1 MNCTNC
7 VFLFF
12 YQDMAQHLEEF
23 RKLRLFFTKTQRG
36 KAMLVHDGY
45 KYVTNRE
52 SLKNIFWRCNRYVKF
67 GCKAGAVTS
76 KHEESALPIRLTHE
90 HSHPKEDATLNYADV
105 KEYEILAIEDTDHKS
120 TITCTTI
127 K

>member
-1 MNCTNC
+1 
-7 VFLFF
+7 
-12 YQDMAQHLEEF
+12 
-23 RKLRLFFTKTQRG
+23 
-36 KAMLVHDGY
+36 MLVYDGY

-76 KHEESALPIRLTHE
+76 KHEESAPPIRLTHE
-90 HSHPKEDATLNYADV
+90 HSHPKEDVTFYDTDV
-105 KEYEILAIEDTDHKS
+105 KEYEIVAIEETDHKA
-120 TITCTTI
+120 IICTNV

>member
-1 MNCTNC
+1 
-7 VFLFF
+7 
-12 YQDMAQHLEEF
+12 MALQLEEI
-23 RKLRLFFTKTQRG
+23 RKLRLHFTKTQRG
-36 KAMLVHDGY
+36 KAMLVYDGY

-90 HSHPKEDATLNYADV
+90 HSHPKEDVALHDSDV
-105 KEYEILAIEDTDHKS
+105 KEYEIVAIEETDHKA
-120 TITCTTI
+120 IICTNI